1 MCCRILI
8 VLSCVLVLLT
18 GTNQGEAQSRSFRMS
33 VPDTLVASGFLKHLL
48 PRFSL
53 KNSIRIELVA
63 VGAEAEVHLSTEN
76 IGRPVFSGLGETWF
90 LETQVSDND
99 LVARFTD
106 WLSSDVG
113 RRTIETFKAESGAIF
128 VAAVAEVED
137 TGPIEVTGDIVQGE
151 KLAVIHCGRCH
162 MVNEATR
169 LSTIGSSP
177 SFAVMRSFADWQAR
191 FEAFFALNPHPS
203 FTIIDGVTEPFDEA
217 RPPPMVPVELS
228 LTDLEAILAFVTQ
241 IPPADLGAPIQYQ

>member
-90 LETQVSDND
+90 LEAQVSDND

-106 WLSSDVG
+106 WLASDVG